1 MRSYG
6 TQLTYIAQ
14 RHLKTSQ
21 GPFYL
26 QPLKNICIFM
36 LTMKFL
42 FRLITF
48 LLLMNLCY
56 GQSDTTFYDKDWK
69 VSKRNAAHY
78 YRLVTK
84 DGTRFIAKDYFI
96 NNILQ
101 MAGTYTSLDP
111 DVKDGTCVEYNER
124 GKKLSSINY
133 SNNIPLGLTISYS
146 ENGKDSL
153 VYDYQADGT
162 MFFLSEGQYINIQGK
177 KQFVMIQG
185 KGNPT
190 VVFITGK
197 GRSLNDFRTVYT
209 AISPKT
215 QTFAYD
221 RMGIGQSESI
231 NNKRTVDTMAYEL
244 NLLLTKANIKPP
256 YILVGHSL
264 GGYVIRC
271 FQKMYPKKVA
281 GLIYVDSAYETE
293 YKNGIAIRTA
303 EDKIKYTEKQKTY
316 LNRPERT
323 KGHNAESEGF
333 FDHDASGYAT
343 NQKIVKDIKIPTNIP
358 IIVYMS
364 TMPDDSN
371 PYSKQEMEAR
381 LKYYDEWKK
390 QAPQMKLVTTSKSG
404 HFIQVDEP
412 GLIIDGINAMLDK
425 IKTSGQ

>member
-1 MRSYG
+1 MK
-6 TQLTYIAQ
+6 LI
-14 RHLKTSQ
+14 
-21 GPFYL
+21 YL
-26 QPLKNICIFM
+26 FVAV
-36 LTMKFL
+36 FV
-42 FRLITF
+42 ITNF
-48 LLLMNLCY
+48 CL

-69 VSKRNAAHY
+69 VTKRSTANY

-84 DGTRFIAKDYFI
+84 DGAHFIAKDYFI
-96 NNILQ
+96 NNVLQ
-101 MAGTYTSLDP
+101 MKGSYTSLDP
-111 DVKDGTCVEYNER
+111 DVKDGKCIEYNER
-124 GKKLSSINY
+124 GQKLSAINY

-153 VYDYQADGT
+153 VYDYQSDGT
-162 MFFLSEGQYINIQGK
+162 MFFLSEGQYINLQGK
-177 KQFVMIQG
+177 KQFVMMQG

-197 GRSLNDFRTVYT
+197 GRSLNDFRTVYS

-215 QTFAYD
+215 QIFAYD

-231 NNKRTVDTMAYEL
+231 NNKRTADTMAYEL

-293 YKNGIAIRTA
+293 YNNCMAMRNEA
-303 EDKIKYTEKQKTY
+303 DKIKYTEKQKTF
-316 LNRPERT
+316 LNRPDRT
-323 KGHNAESEGF
+323 KGHNAESIAC
-333 FDHDASGYAT
+333 FDFDASGYAT
-343 NQKIVKDIKIPTNIP
+343 NQKIVKDIKIPNNIP
-358 IIVYMS
+358 ITVFMS
-364 TMPDDSN
+364 TMLDDTN

-381 LKYYDEWKK
+381 LKYYDDWKK

-412 GLIIDGINAMLDK
+412 NLVIDGINEML
-425 IKTSGQ
+425 IKLK